1 MTLGPKRELPHPHK
15 LVLSPMLERQMLVY
29 IQILRFLAALAVV
42 AFHALGSPPKGYE
55 IPESTLT
62 FALSYGG
69 RGVDLFFVISGFVI
83 FYATHSS
90 KLTPAEFLRRRVE
103 RIAPLYF
110 FVTFTVTILAI
121 TLPATF
127 CTPDWYTPRHII
139 KSLAFIA
146 FTDGDMPVVYVGWSL
161 EYEMYFYLATALLM
175 ALTRNVWRNIVMIFS
190 AAAIVGQIPG
200 VATALGNY
208 AFFADPMILEF
219 VLGVIVGS
227 VFVNGRI
234 GWPMPVAAACAIAA
248 VLVTDPTSR
257 VILSGMPAACLVAA
271 AAWAS
276 RKRIDPSWLE
286 RALARLG
293 DASYSI
299 YLAQVQTVSLASI
312 AVAGLF
318 PAIPPL
324 LLLMVTS
331 SIVVALGLALNILVE
346 RPLLKLCRRIGVPRP
361 TGTILTPPAQPQP
374 AA

>member
-1 MTLGPKRELPHPHK
+1 
-15 LVLSPMLERQMLVY
+15 MLVY

-42 AFHALGSPPKGYE
+42 AFHVLGAPPKGFE
-55 IPESTLT
+55 APESALT

-110 FVTFTVTILAI
+110 FVIFTVTMLAI

-127 CTPDWYTPRHII
+127 GTPDWYTPRHII

-161 EYEMYFYLATALLM
+161 EYEMYFYLAVALLM
-175 ALTRNVWRNIVMIFS
+175 ALTRDVWRNIVVMFS
-190 AAAIVGQIPG
+190 AVAILGQLPG
-200 VATALGNY
+200 VAAALGNY
-208 AFFADPMILEF
+208 AFFADSMILEF
-219 VLGVIVGS
+219 VLGVIVGW

-248 VLVTDPTSR
+248 VLVSDPTSR
-257 VILSGMPAACLVAA
+257 VIVSGAPAACLVAA

-293 DASYSI
+293 DASFSI
-299 YLAQVQTVSLASI
+299 YLAQVETVSLASM
-312 AVAGLF
+312 AVARLF

-324 LLLMVTS
+324 PLLIVTS
-331 SIVVALGLALNILVE
+331 CIVVALGLALNIFME
-346 RPLLKLCRRIGVPRP
+346 RPLLKLCRRLGGPRP
-361 TGTILTPPAQPQP
+361 TTSTLTPRAPPP
-374 AA
+374 RAA

>member
-1 MTLGPKRELPHPHK
+1 
-15 LVLSPMLERQMLVY
+15 MLVY
-29 IQILRFLAALAVV
+29 IQILRFFAAVAVV
-42 AFHALGSPPKGYE
+42 AFHALGAPPKGFE
-55 IPESTLT
+55 VPESALS

-103 RIAPLYF
+103 RIVPLYF
-110 FVTFTVTILAI
+110 FVIFTVTMLAI

-127 CTPDWYTPRHII
+127 GTPDWYTPRHII
-139 KSLAFIA
+139 KSLAFIS

-175 ALTRNVWRNIVMIFS
+175 ALTRNVWRNIVVMFS
-190 AAAIVGQIPG
+190 AIAIVGQLAG

-219 VLGVIVGS
+219 VLGVIVGY

-234 GWPMPVAAACAIAA
+234 GWPMPVAAGCAIAA

-257 VILSGMPAACLVAA
+257 VIVSGAPAACLVIA

-276 RKRIDPSWLE
+276 RRRIDPSWLE

-299 YLAQVQTVSLASI
+299 YLAQVETVSLASV
-312 AVAGLF
+312 AVASLF
-318 PAIPPL
+318 PIQPL
-324 LLLMVTS
+324 LLLIVTS
-331 SIVVALGLALNILVE
+331 CIVVALGLALNIFVE

-361 TGTILTPPAQPQP
+361 TATILTPPVQPRP

>member
-1 MTLGPKRELPHPHK
+1 
-15 LVLSPMLERQMLVY
+15 MLVY
-29 IQILRFLAALAVV
+29 IQILRFFAALAVV
-42 AFHALGSPPKGYE
+42 AFHALGAPPKGFE
-55 IPESTLT
+55 VPDSALT

-103 RIAPLYF
+103 RIVPLYF
-110 FVTFTVTILAI
+110 VVIFTVTMLAI

-127 CTPDWYTPRHII
+127 GTPDWYTPRHII

-161 EYEMYFYLATALLM
+161 EYEMYFYLAVALLM
-175 ALTRNVWRNIVMIFS
+175 ALMALTRDVWRNIVVVFS
-190 AAAIVGQIPG
+190 AVAIVGQLPG
-200 VATALGNY
+200 VGAALGNY
-208 AFFADPMILEF
+208 AFFTDPMILEF

-227 VFVNGRI
+227 VFVNRGTS
-234 GWPMPVAAACAIAA
+234 WPMPVAAACAIAV
-248 VLVTDPTSR
+248 VLVSDPASR
-257 VILSGMPAACLVAA
+257 VIVSGVPAACLVAA
-271 AAWAS
+271 AAWLS
-276 RKRIDPSWLE
+276 RTRIDPSWPE

-312 AVAGLF
+312 SVAGLF

-331 SIVVALGLALNILVE
+331 CIVVALGLALNILVE
-346 RPLLKLCRRIGVPRP
+346 RPLLRLCRRLGAPRATTITLTPRVQPRP
-361 TGTILTPPAQPQP
+361 

>member
-1 MTLGPKRELPHPHK
+1 
-15 LVLSPMLERQMLVY
+15 MLIY
-29 IQILRFLAALAVV
+29 IQILRFFAALAVV
-42 AFHALGSPPKGYE
+42 AFHALGAPPKGFE
-55 IPESTLT
+55 VPDSALT

-110 FVTFTVTILAI
+110 VVIFAVTMLAI

-127 CTPDWYTPRHII
+127 GTPDWYTPRHII

-161 EYEMYFYLATALLM
+161 EYEMYFYLAVALLM
-175 ALTRNVWRNIVMIFS
+175 ALTRDVWRNIVVMFS
-190 AAAIVGQIPG
+190 AVAILGQIPG
-200 VATALGNY
+200 VGAALGNY

-219 VLGVIVGS
+219 VLGVIVAS

-234 GWPMPVAAACAIAA
+234 GWQMTVAASCAVAA
-248 VLVTDPTSR
+248 MLLSDPASR
-257 VILSGMPAACLVAA
+257 VIVSGVPAACLVGA

-276 RKRIDPSWLE
+276 RKRIDPSWPE

-299 YLAQVQTVSLASI
+299 YLAQVQTVSLAGLLI
-312 AVAGLF
+312 ASLF

-331 SIVVALGLALNILVE
+331 CIVVALGMALNILVE
-346 RPLLKLCRRIGVPRP
+346 RPLLKLCRSLGGPRP
-361 TGTILTPPAQPQP
+361 RTEAPRPMPVPIS
-374 AA
+374 

>member
-1 MTLGPKRELPHPHK
+1 
-15 LVLSPMLERQMLVY
+15 MLVH
-29 IQILRFLAALAVV
+29 IQILRFFAALAVV
-42 AFHALGSPPKGYE
+42 AFHVLGAPPKGFE
-55 IPESTLT
+55 VSESALS

-83 FYATHSS
+83 FYATHAS

-103 RIAPLYF
+103 RIVPLYF
-110 FVTFTVTILAI
+110 FVIFAVTMLAV

-127 CTPDWYTPRHII
+127 GTPDWYTSRHII
-139 KSLAFIA
+139 KSLAFVA

-175 ALTRNVWRNIVMIFS
+175 ALTRDVWRNIVLTFS
-190 AAAIVGQIPG
+190 AIAIVGQLPG
-200 VATALGNY
+200 VAAALGNY
-208 AFFADPMILEF
+208 AFFTDPMILEF
-219 VLGVIVGS
+219 VLGVIVGN

-248 VLVTDPTSR
+248 VLVSDPTNR
-257 VILSGMPAACLVAA
+257 VIVSGIPAACLVAA

-276 RKRIDPSWLE
+276 RKRIDPSWPE

-299 YLAQVQTVSLASI
+299 YLAQVQTVSLASLF
-312 AVAGLF
+312 VANLA

-324 LLLMVTS
+324 LLLSVTS
-331 SIVVALGLALNILVE
+331 CIVVALGLALNILME
-346 RPLLKLCRRIGVPRP
+346 RPLLRLCRRVGAPRAITATLTPRVQPRP
-361 TGTILTPPAQPQP
+361 

>member
-1 MTLGPKRELPHPHK
+1 
-15 LVLSPMLERQMLVY
+15 MLVY

-42 AFHALGSPPKGYE
+42 AFHVLGAPPKGFE
-55 IPESTLT
+55 VPESALT

-83 FYATHSS
+83 FYATYAS

-103 RIAPLYF
+103 RIVPLYF
-110 FVTFTVTILAI
+110 VVIFTVTMLAI

-127 CTPDWYTPRHII
+127 GTPDWYTPRHII

-175 ALTRNVWRNIVMIFS
+175 ALTRNVWRNIVVMFS
-190 AAAIVGQIPG
+190 AVAILGQIPG
-200 VATALGNY
+200 VAATLGNY
-208 AFFADPMILEF
+208 AFFTDPMILEF
-219 VLGVIVGS
+219 VLGVIVGY

-234 GWPMPVAAACAIAA
+234 CWQTAVAAACAIAA

-257 VILSGMPAACLVAA
+257 VIVSGVPAACLVAA
-271 AAWAS
+271 AAWVS
-276 RKRIDPSWLE
+276 RKRIDPSWPE

-299 YLAQVQTVSLASI
+299 YLAQVQTVSLAST

-331 SIVVALGLALNILVE
+331 CIVVALGLALNILVE
-346 RPLLKLCRRIGVPRP
+346 RPLLKLCRRLGGPRP
-361 TGTILTPPAQPQP
+361 KTATLTPRVQPRQ